1 MTSNIKFSVGDVWV
15 NGAGDKYRIIYTK
28 APGTHPIVAIDAE
41 ADANEHVGT
50 TTYSSDGIFYSDGM
64 KSEYDLVRKDA
75 PKLVIYV
82 ICFNNKILEDWH
94 LSRESAEYR
103 LNEYYGTSDYRIVK
117 FEEVTPSLNSSSGK

>member
-50 TTYSSDGIFYSDGM
+50 TTYMPDGVFYADGE

-82 ICFNNKILEDWH
+82 ICFDNKILEDWH

-103 LNEYYGTSDYRIVK
+103 LNEYYGSQKYRIVK
-117 FEEVTPSLNSSSGK
+117 FEEVTPSLDSSSGK